1 MVLCDPCICADGIS
15 GTFLLHDLL
24 PTFARLM
31 QALSM
36 RTARNV
42 LIPVLLLPALV
53 KLFFIAPVELFE
65 AHTIA
70 KEWLAT
76 GMFRYHH
83 LGVWH
88 TSYQFPVYPAIVA
101 LLLRSGAG
109 EMGVLVFQVVCGT
122 ASAWLAY
129 HLGRV
134 LFAGRSH
141 ASGTALLAALL
152 TGISPF
158 LAMYQVRMV
167 HPFAWDMLLALALLL
182 GSLIVRPEVKLH
194 LLLLSML
201 AGVAL
206 LERPTLVLLLL
217 PAAWRGRHYFL
228 AGRALGTNLL
238 AVALLFAPTS
248 AWVLRNGM
256 LDGHYALSSATGQN
270 LWIGIQRTTQGTA
283 QLPDGRNY
291 TALLSANDRSMLTAS
306 DAHGQ
311 SAFFFRKWMQE
322 LRAEPGLWWRMMGV
336 KLRNFWLFRSDLGA
350 GHSAPAQWA
359 LLAFKVYTVA
369 ILPLLFLAWHEE
381 RMRLVLVTLV
391 VFSVAQSLFYV
402 ETRHRLLVEPVLL
415 LVALGVLTRWCS
427 ASCPDAKAIRD
438 LPARRA

>member
-1 MVLCDPCICADGIS
+1 MLGQFMPS
-15 GTFLLHDLL
+15 E
-24 PTFARLM
+24 
-31 QALSM
+31 
-36 RTARNV
+36 RNV
-42 LIPVLLLPALV
+42 LLSVLLLPALV
-53 KLFFIAPVELFE
+53 KLYFIAPVELFE

-101 LLLRSGAG
+101 LLLWSGAG

-129 HLGRV
+129 HLGHV
-134 LFAGRSH
+134 LFNGRSH
-141 ASGTALLAALL
+141 AARLAFLAALF
-152 TGISPF
+152 TGLSPF
-158 LAMYQVRMV
+158 LAMYQVRMI

-182 GSLIVRPEVKLH
+182 CSLIVRPEVKLH
-194 LLLLSML
+194 LLLLAML

-206 LERPTLVLLLL
+206 LERPTLIILLL

-228 AGRALGTNLL
+228 AGRAQGANLL
-238 AVALLFAPTS
+238 AVALLFAPTA
-248 AWVLRNGM
+248 AWVLRNGIQH
-256 LDGHYALSSATGQN
+256 GHFTLSSATGQN

-291 TALLSANDRSMLTAS
+291 TALLSATELSTLAAS

-311 SAFFFRKWMQE
+311 SAFFSRMWMEE
-322 LRAEPGLWWRMMGV
+322 LRAEPGSWWRMMGV
-336 KLRNFWLFRSDLGA
+336 KLRNFWLFRSNLG
-350 GHSAPAQWA
+350 SARSGMERLA
-359 LLAFKVYTVA
+359 LTAFKIYTVV
-369 ILPLLFLAWHEE
+369 LLLFLLLAWRDE
-381 RMRLVLVTLV
+381 RMRLLLVTIV
-391 VFSVAQSLFYV
+391 MFSVAQALFYV

-415 LVALGVLTRWCS
+415 LIALAGTVRTFTTWNHRSNQSPVAPSIVPVDRFKHPS
-427 ASCPDAKAIRD
+427 QS
-438 LPARRA
+438 